1 MSNLSFTTLTRPEC
15 QTVIKLRFILVIR
28 FVLEIKEQTILKFKQ
43 VSKSQQPLEIHK
55 KSE

>member
-15 QTVIKLRFILVIR
+15 QTVKLRFILVIR